1 MPHLP
6 GAPPSSIRR
15 RAFLA
20 ICPLVRLKDPYSTAT
35 LPIRMCR
42 GSRVSFRWAGS
53 IIAITTAIFL
63 AATAFADTTDWSL
76 SPGGFYTSSGRD
88 GDLTGSNIPTLMVTG
103 DGTPLKNGS
112 SLAIIDGFL
121 NFTSGAYDG
130 TSSDWS
136 WGAGGVLN
144 LTGCIPGITATI
156 CTGSNNVT
164 LLSDDFQSLQIQS
177 VAGSLDAV
185 FGDITGTLNTQV
197 AAYFGVSTQFETA
210 SFTTAIVTIGNPGSG
225 LIGTNLFGLIKA
237 DPPTAMPEHWSI
249 VESLVFFVLVCLFLQ
264 ALVRFRILRP
274 VPVS

>member
-1 MPHLP
+1 M
-6 GAPPSSIRR
+6 GMGRR
-15 RAFLA
+15 
-20 ICPLVRLKDPYSTAT
+20 
-35 LPIRMCR
+35 
-42 GSRVSFRWAGS
+42 SRVSFRWAGT
-53 IIAITTAIFL
+53 ITAITVAIFL
-63 AATAFADTTDWSL
+63 LPQAFADTTDWSL
-76 SPGGFYTSSGRD
+76 SSGGFYTSTGHGS
-88 GDLTGSNIPTLMVTG
+88 DLTGSNIPTLMVTG

-144 LTGCIPGITATI
+144 LTGCIAGVTAKI

-185 FGDITGTLNTQV
+185 FGDITGTLNKQV

-210 SFTTAIVTIGNPGSG
+210 SFTTAIVTSGNPASG
-225 LIGTNLFGLIKA
+225 LIGTNLFGSIKA
-237 DPPTAMPEHWSI
+237 DPPTTVPEHWSI
-249 VESLVFFVLVCLFLQ
+249 VESLEFLVLVFVFLQ

-274 VPVS
+274 IPVS

>member
-1 MPHLP
+1 MGRMP
-6 GAPPSSIRR
+6 
-15 RAFLA
+15 RA
-20 ICPLVRLKDPYSTAT
+20 
-35 LPIRMCR
+35 
-42 GSRVSFRWAGS
+42 SFRWAGAIS
-53 IIAITTAIFL
+53 AITIAIFS
-63 AATAFADTTDWSL
+63 AAQALADTTDWSL
-76 SPGGFYTSSGRD
+76 SSGGLYTSTGHD
-88 GDLTGSNIPTLMVTG
+88 GDLTGINIPTLMVTG

-130 TSSDWS
+130 TSSNWR

-144 LTGCIPGITATI
+144 LTGCIPGVTAKI
-156 CTGSNNVT
+156 CTGTNNVT

-185 FGDITGTLNTQV
+185 FGDITGTLNKQV

-210 SFTTAIVTIGNPGSG
+210 SFTTAIATRGNPGSG
-225 LIGTNLFGLIKA
+225 LIGTNLFGSIKA
-237 DPPTAMPEHWSI
+237 DPPTTVPEHWSI
-249 VESLVFFVLVCLFLQ
+249 VESIEFFVLVFVFLQ